1 MMTGKELTYR
11 YPGAVQPALQQATVT
26 LPPGQITALIGP
38 NGSGKS
44 TLLRCLT
51 GTLTPQQ
58 GTVWLQNRPLQHLPA
73 RQRAQQIAVVQQ
85 ANQDQPLL
93 TVEEIVRLGRT
104 PFHRL
109 WSSWT
114 TADQHAVEQALANTG
129 LTDLA
134 DQSYTALSGGQQQ
147 RVWLAMALAQK
158 PAVLFLDEPT
168 TYLDIHYQLG
178 LLQTLRQLSR
188 TQGLTVSLI
197 LHDLNQVLQF
207 ADRTYCVK
215 AGRIVAGGK
224 TVTVLTPALI
234 RDVFQV
240 EAKLISGTLALH

>member
-73 RQRAQQIAVVQQ
+73 RQRAQRIAVVQQ

-134 DQSYTALSGGQQQ
+134 DQSYTALSGDQQQ

-188 TQGLTVSLI
+188 TQG
-197 LHDLNQVLQF
+197 
-207 ADRTYCVK
+207 
-215 AGRIVAGGK
+215 
-224 TVTVLTPALI
+224 
-234 RDVFQV
+234 
-240 EAKLISGTLALH
+240 